1 MAGRIW
7 TEEDINYLEEKWGV
21 VSVDVIAKKL
31 NRTILSVRK
40 KASYLKLGKWI
51 DNIQY
56 IKFKDLI
63 IALGY
68 SRSGYCYLKKKLKD
82 LDFPILIKKV
92 SKMKIEVVDI
102 EEFWKWAEKN
112 KNELNFANFNEG
124 VLGKEPNWVKEKRKA
139 DQINPA
145 KVNVKKRWTKEE
157 DNLLIAKVKSNNYTY
172 KMISED
178 LFRTESAIKR
188 RLINLNVPY
197 RPIPEEWK
205 LWSEEEENKAITLRE
220 QGYDCFAI
228 GRILGRTQMSV
239 VDKLRS
245 YF

>member
-1 MAGRIW
+1 MAGRKW
-7 TEEDINYLEEKWGV
+7 TEEEVVYLEERWGV
-21 VSVDVIAKKL
+21 VSIDVIAKKL
-31 NRTILSVRK
+31 NRTVGSVRK
-40 KASYLKLGKWI
+40 KAYYLKLGKWI

-68 SRSGYCYLKKKLKD
+68 SRSGYGYLKKKLKD
-82 LDFPILIKKV
+82 LDFPILVKKV
-92 SKMKIEVVDI
+92 SKMKIEVVDV

-112 KNELNFANFNEG
+112 KNELNFANFNDG
-124 VLGKEPNWVKEKRKA
+124 VLGKEPSWVKEKRKA

-145 KVNVKKRWTKEE
+145 KVNVKKKWTKEE

-188 RLINLNVPY
+188 RLIDLNVPY
-197 RPIPEEWK
+197 RPIPEGWK
-205 LWSEEEENKAITLRE
+205 SWSEEDEKKAIILRKK
-220 QGYDCFAI
+220 GYDCFAI

-239 VDKLRS
+239 DDKLRS